1 MSDILKQIADNL
13 GVGSYPPLN
22 NSYLYAIADYY
33 GVDTTTSKDLMADIL
48 DAVGGDPSTSSDYL
62 QDIVLALGGTVTING
77 NWMEAWLA
85 ITAAPPAFA
94 FTVKT
99 DNPGVSTSTQFQL
112 PLTTSTGLN
121 IVVDWGDATTSTIT
135 SHLDV
140 NAKHAYPSAGTYS
153 ISITGTLP
161 GFRFAF
167 SGDRQKILNISNW
180 GVLDITTNGAFD
192 GCTNLTSSA
201 TDAPTISTTDLSS
214 TFANAFIFN
223 GAIGN
228 WDVSGVNNMTA
239 MFATATA
246 FNNGG
251 SSSIG
256 TWNTS
261 AVTNMFRMF
270 RGASAFNQ
278 DISAWD
284 VSQVSNFVQFM
295 TGKTFSDYDA
305 ANLDAIYNTW
315 SLLPLQSSV
324 TIDFSTIKYTAAGQ
338 TGKNILLA
346 APNNWTVNDGGI

>member
-1 MSDILKQIADNL
+1 MSDILQQIADNL

-22 NSYLYAIADYY
+22 NSYLYAIADHY
-33 GVDTTTSKDLMADIL
+33 GVDTTTSKNLMADIL
-48 DAVGGDPSTSSDYL
+48 EAVGGDPSTSSDYL

-85 ITAAPPAFA
+85 ITAPPPAFA
-94 FTVKT
+94 FTAKT
-99 DNPGVSTSTQFQL
+99 DNTGVSTSTQFSL

-135 SHLDV
+135 NHLV
-140 NAKHAYPSAGTYS
+140 NTKHTYASPGTYS

-161 GFRFAF
+161 GFKFNNA
-167 SGDRQKILNISNW
+167 GDKLKILNISSW
-180 GVLDITTNGAFD
+180 GVLDITTNSAFN
-192 GCTNLTSSA
+192 GCTNLTCSA
-201 TDAPTISTTDLSS
+201 TDAPTISTTDLSF
-214 TFANAFIFN
+214 TFNGATSFN

-246 FNNGG
+246 FNQN
-251 SSSIG
+251 IG
-256 TWNTS
+256 TWDTS
-261 AVTNMFRMF
+261 AVNNMFRMF
-270 RGASAFNQ
+270 RSATAFNQ

-284 VSQVSNFVQFM
+284 VSQVSNFGQFM
-295 TGKTFSDYDA
+295 TGKTFSDYSA

-324 TIDFSTIKYTAAGQ
+324 TIAFNTIKYTAAGQ
-338 TGKNILLA
+338 AGKNILLA